1 MMCRALKNPDF
12 KSYKFYPF
20 KQELL
25 SVHKED
31 NTTSSRNFIHFTN
44 TIADEANLALKVKNY
59 MLKNLTT
66 EVKKLKKC
74 KNKMQKMTR
83 VKTDF

>member
-25 SVHKED
+25 SVHKKGLLLPLPGSAYEED
-31 NTTSSRNFIHFTN
+31 NTT
-44 TIADEANLALKVKNY
+44 
-59 MLKNLTT
+59 
-66 EVKKLKKC
+66 
-74 KNKMQKMTR
+74 
-83 VKTDF
+83 